1 MMKERILEQI
11 ASMPGHNGMY
21 FKNLSTGETIEYR
34 SKESFGPAS
43 VIKLPI
49 LMHICQL
56 ARQCQVRME
65 EKIRCRHADKLGGCG
80 ALRAFS
86 DEPEVS
92 IATLCELMITISDNS
107 ATNLLIRRFGL
118 DVLNEAFRQMG
129 LSVTRLNRFLFDSE
143 AASRGIENEF
153 SPAEMGGLLEQIYQR
168 KFVDETTSIYIEDML
183 MKQQINHKIPGIIGN
198 AALIAHKTGED
209 EGITNDVAL
218 VYAREPFVLC
228 FAGNE
233 TNVPDFEG
241 FIRKTAYELF
251 LSCGGKV

>member
-183 MKQQINHKIPGIIGN
+183 MKQQINHKIPGIIGD
-198 AALIAHKTGED
+198 AAPIAHKTGED
-209 EGITNDVAL
+209 GGITNDVAL

-233 TNVPDFEG
+233 TDVPDFED
-241 FIRKTAYELF
+241 FIRRTAYELF